1 MFKGVCTAL
10 VTPFDENNNINFEM
24 LGKIIENQIESG
36 VSALL
41 FLGTTGESPTL
52 SEEERISIIR
62 FAVEKVKHRVPV
74 LVGVG
79 TNCTEETIERA
90 KKFKNLGVDGVLIVS
105 PYYNKPTQKGLYQH
119 FKKIALAVDVP
130 IILYNVPSRTEV
142 NIEPQTIVELSK
154 IKNIV
159 GLKQANSSMG
169 ELMAILNDC
178 DKDFFVYSGED
189 DLIYSMLCLGAK
201 GVISVASNVEPK
213 FMSELCQNF
222 FNGEIEKSRD
232 MQFKINPFIKGLF
245 CETNPIPVKYAMK
258 LTGYDVGKPR
268 LPLVELS
275 QKEKVCS
282 LIKDFEKIKHK
293 SK

>member
-10 VTPFDENNNINFEM
+10 VTPFDKSNNIDFEM
-24 LGKIIENQIESG
+24 LGKIIENQIENG

-41 FLGTTGESPTL
+41 FLGTTGESPALT
-52 SEEERISIIR
+52 EGERISVIK

-74 LVGVG
+74 LAGVG

-90 KKFKNLGVDGVLIVS
+90 KKIKKLGVDGVLIVS
-105 PYYNKPTQKGLYQH
+105 PYYNKPTQEGLYQH
-119 FKKIALAVDVP
+119 FKKIAMAVDIP
-130 IILYNVPSRTEV
+130 IILYNVPSRTGI

-159 GLKQANSSMG
+159 GLKQANSSMS
-169 ELMAILNDC
+169 ELMAILDGC
-178 DKDFFVYSGED
+178 DKNFAVYSGED
-189 DLIYSMLCLGAK
+189 NLTYSMLCLGAK

-213 FMSELCQNF
+213 FMSALCQNF

-232 MQFKINPFIKGLF
+232 MQFKINPLIKSLF
-245 CETNPIPVKYAMK
+245 CETNPIPIKYAMK
-258 LTGYDVGKPR
+258 LMGYDVGKPR

-275 QKEKVCS
+275 QKEKVCL
-282 LIKDFEKIKHK
+282 LIKDFERQNNLIN
-293 SK
+293 

>member
-10 VTPFDENNNINFEM
+10 ITPFDENNNINFEI

-52 SEEERISIIR
+52 SEGERISVIK

-119 FKKIALAVDVP
+119 FKKIAMAVDIP
-130 IILYNVPSRTEV
+130 IILYNVPSRTGV
-142 NIEPQTIVELSK
+142 NLEPQTIVELSK

-159 GLKQANSSMG
+159 GLKQANSSMS

-178 DKDFFVYSGED
+178 DKDFCVYSGED
-189 DLIYSMLCLGAK
+189 DLTYPMLCLGAK

-222 FNGEIEKSRD
+222 FNGEIEKSRG
-232 MQFKINPFIKGLF
+232 MQFKINPLIKGLF